1 LKSIHIPE
9 KSLTHSISQDI
20 GNGVYIVSGSHN
32 HEVMYKEFYAASFRA
47 LLYDR
52 VQVDLD
58 SSLDLLYWKTL
69 AESTW

>member
-1 LKSIHIPE
+1 MHI
-9 KSLTHSISQDI
+9 ISQEM
-20 GNGVYIVSGSHN
+20 GNEYIVSGSHN
-32 HEVMYKEFYAASFRA
+32 HEVMYNEFYAASFRA

-69 AESTW
+69 AESTWYI

>member
-1 LKSIHIPE
+1 M
-9 KSLTHSISQDI
+9 
-20 GNGVYIVSGSHN
+20 GNEYIVSGSHD
-32 HEVMYKEFYAASFRA
+32 HEVTYKEFYAASFRA

-69 AESTW
+69 AEFTWYI